1 MFGHFACS
9 FFLTFNFFLILTES
23 KLECVKKL
31 MLKTKCLKQ
40 NLTKRLKNASG
51 RNEFRRRKFT
61 AIFSQ
66 NTRENDHF
74 PEQDHIGR
82 VDNALD
88 LRPKDREFESYS
100 SKYFFSWGWGVG
112 FFSSCMCLKMF
123 VHLIILFSKDLK
135 NSVKLGR
142 KRNYNA
148 KKFFKTKSRKQ
159 NSHKRKI

>member
-9 FFLTFNFFLILTES
+9 FFLTFDFFLDRKQIRMR
-23 KLECVKKL
+23 KNVNV
-31 MLKTKCLKQ
+31 KTKCLKQ

-100 SKYFFSWGWGVG
+100 SKNFFPEGGVSD
-112 FFSSCMCLKMF
+112 FFHHVC
-123 VHLIILFSKDLK
+123 V
-135 NSVKLGR
+135 
-142 KRNYNA
+142 
-148 KKFFKTKSRKQ
+148 
-159 NSHKRKI
+159 